1 MKLSI
6 IIPVYNEG
14 PFLERCLSSITPHK
28 DVEVIAIDDGSTDN
42 SSEVMAKC
50 ARPGFY
56 YYEQEQN
63 RGVSFTRNKGI
74 YYSTGDYVTF
84 LDADD
89 ALAPDGVET
98 LLRVI
103 DSHPDADVIQLNH
116 RRCHN
121 GECKIEGR
129 YSARAGFYGIK
140 NLPPKWAPVWNKIY
154 KREFLKEHGIMF
166 PRGQQFDEDRRFN
179 IECLRY
185 TGGIVFD
192 ERAALHKHFDN
203 EASLC
208 HTIDKRKMI
217 GALRG
222 LTEEL
227 RTDNTP
233 EINELIRQSLIM
245 HLSSRNYRDAFG
257 GDK

>member
-6 IIPVYNEG
+6 IIPVYNEEAY
-14 PFLERCLSSITPHK
+14 LDRCLSSIGEHK
-28 DVEVIAIDDGSTDN
+28 GVEVILIDDGSTDN
-42 SSEVMAKC
+42 SLGVASK
-50 ARPGFY
+50 Y
-56 YYEQEQN
+56 KILIYEN
-63 RGVSFTRNKGI
+63 VKNIGVAYTRNYGLLLAV
-74 YYSTGDYVTF
+74 GDYVTF

-103 DSHPDADVIQLNH
+103 DAHPDADVIQLNH
-116 RRCHN
+116 RRCYE
-121 GECKIEGR
+121 GACKIEGR

-154 KREFLKEHGIMF
+154 KREFLDLYNIQF
-166 PRGQQFDEDRRFN
+166 PEGQQFDEDRRFN

-192 ERAALHKHFDN
+192 ERVALHKYFDN

-233 EINELIRQSLIM
+233 EINELIRQSLNM
-245 HLSSRNYRDAFG
+245 HLCSRKYREAFG